1 MKRDTAFSLLV
12 AEECSTSVAII
23 QVAQALGCTRQA
35 VQKWPHD
42 GHLPRPI
49 ADKVLAALARK
60 RLSQRIAQRVA
71 AGKRISPVEL
81 DVIALPE

>member
-23 QVAQALGCTRQA
+23 RVAQALGCTRQS
-35 VQKWPHD
+35 VSKWPHE
-42 GHLPRPI
+42 GHLSRPI

-60 RLSQRIAQRVA
+60 HLSKRVADRVA
-71 AGKRISPVEL
+71 AGKRISPIEL